1 MTYRRKRN
9 ECSEYSRKAPVAE
22 SCARVQ
28 YLSKCIYAV
37 KKKHLWASKNNPI
50 KTSRPSAMLTDLSC
64 GSFKLERWVVNCF
77 LCFIAPIKTTGDVKS
92 VMCLTW
98 LCSSLRSL
106 WLWQRYLQHLVFFF
120 LKQKDS
126 FRRRKTV
133 RPRSINS
140 TPAWMAPYLRVLL
153 MTCVKEKEKSRS

>member
-9 ECSEYSRKAPVAE
+9 ERSEYSRKAPAAE
-22 SCARVQ
+22 RCARVQ

-37 KKKHLWASKNNPI
+37 KKNHLWASKNNPI

-77 LCFIAPIKTTGDVKS
+77 LFFIAPIKTTGDVKS

-106 WLWQRYLQHLVFFF
+106 WLWQRYLQHSCFFF
-120 LKQKDS
+120 FEAKGLIQEEKNSEATEHKFNPGMNGSLPSSITYDLCE
-126 FRRRKTV
+126 RKG
-133 RPRSINS
+133 
-140 TPAWMAPYLRVLL
+140 
-153 MTCVKEKEKSRS
+153 EK